1 MIITIL
7 ASLVL
12 ASPAALQTVGGDWDS
27 LGQVEGALMATDA
40 IGGTLEVGPDLD
52 GDGIPEFAV
61 GSHGHLNAF
70 GQQVGLLQ
78 LYSGKTGTILWE
90 YEPLIPDSYPVTSGS
105 LSFVSDLNGDGVAD
119 LLAGNLGFDG
129 VKGKVVVLSGLDGSL
144 IREHFGVVGT
154 VQGAGE
160 GLGAALLGLQDLDGD
175 GFGDYLISS
184 HKSENPAGD
193 RSVGRID
200 CWSGATGFL
209 LWQSYG
215 RNESDFFGRT
225 LTFGPDTSGIG
236 QRDILTSTRENVNGV
251 LDAGMVYT
259 LSQPSGVILRSY
271 PPATMEPLQGYGDAL
286 TTLPDLDGDSIDEI
300 IVGARYFD
308 TPNKQGAGYVT
319 MLSSATGLPLW
330 RTDGTVGHGS
340 FGEDVMAVDD
350 LNQDGY
356 KDLLVYQ
363 PTLAQLDEPRVL
375 VLNGRDGSILWEFKG
390 ESQYTGFGISMG
402 AFDRTGDGI
411 PELLIG
417 EPLYGFS
424 FPGRVVALTL
434 DPFLRNRGSL
444 SLSAS
449 APSELRFQVDFPV
462 SEAGKSFGI
471 LASSTG
477 NSSTPLGGIDVPLTF
492 DPFFQRSL
500 QSPPPNFRGSLNSE
514 GDHQVRVRVPA
525 GQLTNLIG
533 TTLYFA
539 AISYS
544 GTQASLSSVAVPIVV
559 VP

>member
-1 MIITIL
+1 MMMTIL
-7 ASLVL
+7 TSLIL
-12 ASPAALQTVGGDWDS
+12 ASPAALQTAGGDWDS
-27 LGQVEGALMATDA
+27 LGQVEGAAWTEYL
-40 IGGTLEVGPDLD
+40 GGTLKVGPDID
-52 GDGIPEFAV
+52 GDGIPDFVV
-61 GSHGHLNAF
+61 GSAGHENALS
-70 GQQVGLLQ
+70 QRVGLLQ

-90 YEPLIPDSYPVTSGS
+90 YEPLIPDSHPVTSGS

-119 LLAGNLGFDG
+119 LLAGSSNHDG
-129 VKGKVVVLSGLDGSL
+129 GKGKAVVLSGLDGSL

-154 VQGAGE
+154 VHGYGE
-160 GLGAALLGLQDLDGD
+160 GLGVALLGIQDLDGD
-175 GFGDYLISS
+175 GFADYLMAS
-184 HKSENPAGD
+184 HKSENSAGD
-193 RSVGRID
+193 QSAGRID

-215 RNESDFFGRT
+215 QNESDIFGRT
-225 LTFGPDTSGIG
+225 LTFGPDTSGFG
-236 QRDILTSTRENVNGV
+236 QRDILASTHEDVNGV
-251 LDAGMVYT
+251 SNAGMVYT

-271 PPATMEPLQGYGDAL
+271 PSATMETNQGYGDAL
-286 TTLPDLDGDSIDEI
+286 ATLPDLDGDSIGEI
-300 IVGARYFD
+300 VVSAPSFD
-308 TPNKQGAGYVT
+308 TPSKQGAGYVT

-330 RTDGTVGHGS
+330 RTDGTVGHGD
-340 FGEDVMAVDD
+340 FGREILAVDD

-363 PTLAQLDEPRVL
+363 PTLAQLDEPRVI

-417 EPLYGFS
+417 EHLYGFS

-449 APSELRFQVDFPV
+449 AASELRFQVDFPV